1 MSGPFV
7 ATFGLVLVAEVV
19 GDKLLYTTGVLAA
32 RYASAPIAFG
42 IIAAFMAKMGAA
54 VLIGSAISTLPPL
67 LVAAVT
73 AASFLGIAYTLWRTS
88 DLQSSS
94 PAVHTRG
101 SRVALV
107 SFATIFFSEWGDP
120 GQLATAAM
128 AAQYRAPL
136 VVWLGAVCAMVTKG
150 LLAASVGA
158 ALRRRIRDRVPPK
171 AMRLA
176 ATGVVVVLG
185 AFSVIEILVTR
196 PATLP

>member
-1 MSGPFV
+1 V

-19 GDKLLYTTGVLAA
+19 GDKLLYTTGVLAT

-73 AASFLGIAYTLWRTS
+73 GSSFLGIAYTLWRTS
-88 DLQSSS
+88 DVQSPSVD
-94 PAVHTRG
+94 VHARG
-101 SRVALV
+101 SKVALV

-128 AAQYRAPL
+128 AAQYGAPV

-171 AMRLA
+171 AMRFA
-176 ATGVVVVLG
+176 ATGAVVLLG
-185 AFSVIEILVTR
+185 GFSLLEILVTR
-196 PATLP
+196 PAAPP